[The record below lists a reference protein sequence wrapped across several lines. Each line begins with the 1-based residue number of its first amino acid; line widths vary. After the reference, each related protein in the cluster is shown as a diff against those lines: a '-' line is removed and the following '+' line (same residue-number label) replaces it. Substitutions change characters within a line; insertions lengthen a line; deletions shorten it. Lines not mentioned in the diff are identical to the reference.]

1 MNYFRSGLLVANLL
15 FLTRAVYA
23 QKAEILD
30 FSFDE
35 GGETSQCILS
45 FSSIPEYNV
54 FILDNPPR
62 LVIDLFDAKPANT
75 PIQPPTKHPAFIRL
89 RYSQRNK
96 TDFRLVLDLN
106 KPVNQDNPVTAV
118 NQSENGMLIV
128 QLNYQAQNTNIEPLT
143 HKMLLPLKIID
154 TPSTSNV
161 KMDLTRSSDEI
172 YKAEP
177 VPILASKTPLGA
189 GDGTDTLFSNWE
201 ISGYVGAENLGFFND
216 GTDSRQ
222 HNNYVSGVIQPEI
235 YRRWDNDKQSFTF
248 VPFYRYSQHDNR
260 RTHFD
265 IRELTWE
272 KATDRWELRVGFH
285 KVFWGVTEGIHL
297 VDIINQTDFVEN
309 TDGEDKLGQPMIN
322 FAWVNDLGTLDLF
335 FLTGFRERTFPGIE
349 GRLRTDP
356 MIDMGEAQF
365 ERHGAEKHLAYAA
378 RWSQSFG
385 DWDIGLAHFHGTA
398 RQPTIVPTFD
408 TQGEL
413 TQLIPYYDYID
424 QTSLDVQVTQ
434 GSWLWK
440 LESLV
445 RLGQGSAIFAAT
457 GGVEYTFFD
466 LFESGLDLG
475 VVVEYMYD
483 SRGYNNMTALTQQ
496 TIFQDD
502 ILTALRFG
510 FNDVQDSQILAGVIF
525 DRTHNTKL
533 FSVEASRRIG
543 DNWKAELELRLFNGI
558 PASDPVFMF
567 KDDDHIRA
575 QLSYYF

>member
-1 MNYFRSGLLVANLL
+1 
-15 FLTRAVYA
+15 
-23 QKAEILD
+23 
-30 FSFDE
+30 
-35 GGETSQCILS
+35 
-45 FSSIPEYNV
+45 
-54 FILDNPPR
+54 
-62 LVIDLFDAKPANT
+62 
-75 PIQPPTKHPAFIRL
+75 
-89 RYSQRNK
+89 
-96 TDFRLVLDLN
+96 
-106 KPVNQDNPVTAV
+106 
-118 NQSENGMLIV
+118 
-128 QLNYQAQNTNIEPLT
+128 
-143 HKMLLPLKIID
+143 
-154 TPSTSNV
+154 
-161 KMDLTRSSDEI
+161 
-172 YKAEP
+172 
-177 VPILASKTPLGA
+177 
-189 GDGTDTLFSNWE
+189 
-201 ISGYVGAENLGFFND
+201 GFFND

-378 RWSQSFG
+378 RWSQSIG

>member
-1 MNYFRSGLLVANLL
+1 LVVNLL
-15 FLTRAVYA
+15 FLTPAVYA
-23 QKAEILD
+23 QKSEILD
-30 FSFDE
+30 LSFTE
-35 GGETSQCILS
+35 GNETSQCILG
-45 FSSIPEYNV
+45 FSSIPEHKV

-62 LVIDLFDAKPANT
+62 IVVDLFDAELTNT
-75 PIQPPTKHPAFIRL
+75 PIQPPAKHAAFLRL
-89 RYSQRNK
+89 RYALRNHK
-96 TDFRLVLDLN
+96 DLRLVLDLN
-106 KPVNQDNPVTAV
+106 NPVNPDNLVTTVDKAG
-118 NQSENGMLIV
+118 NGKLFI
-128 QLNYQAQNTNIEPLT
+128 QLNHQSQKTQIESLNQQTPTPRQITDKLWVSNVEMDMTHSNKKTYQAEPTPVLT
-143 HKMLLPLKIID
+143 
-154 TPSTSNV
+154 
-161 KMDLTRSSDEI
+161 
-172 YKAEP
+172 
-177 VPILASKTPLGA
+177 SKTPIGA
-189 GDGTDTLFSNWE
+189 GDENDSLFSNWE

-222 HNNYVSGVIQPEI
+222 HNNYISGVIQPEI
-235 YRRWDNDKQSFTF
+235 YRRWDNDKQSFSF

-272 KATDRWELRVGFH
+272 KASDLWELRVGFH

-322 FAWVNDLGTLDLF
+322 FAWVNDWGTLDLF

-378 RWSQSFG
+378 RWSQSIG

-398 RQPTIVPTFD
+398 RQPTIVPTFNP
-408 TQGEL
+408 QGEL

-445 RLGQGSAIFAAT
+445 RLGQGSAIVADT

-466 LFESGLDLG
+466 LFESGVDLG

-496 TIFQDD
+496 VIFQDD

-543 DNWKAELELRLFNGI
+543 DNWKAELELSLFNGI
-558 PASDPVFMF
+558 SASDPVFMF